1 MNRLMR
7 DLAAGVLALAS
18 VTPNLTYA
26 ASDLMRACRADY
38 RKFCSGMK
46 PGGGRIA
53 DCLKQYQAEL
63 SPSCQ
68 TFIGTIGECG
78 EEAKKICGSDAT
90 GSSFRECVKAHA
102 AEFSPACQAALPTAN
117 PGGRQTHGRRAH
129 ASGAQP

>member
-1 MNRLMR
+1 MTRLLR
-7 DLAAGVLALAS
+7 NLAAGVLVLGS

-38 RKFCSGMK
+38 RNFCSGMK

-68 TFIGTIGECG
+68 TSIGTIGECR
-78 EEAKKICGSDAT
+78 EVAKKICGSDAA
-90 GSSFRECVKAHA
+90 GSAFRECVKVHA
-102 AEFSPACQAALPTAN
+102 DEFSLACQTALPTL
-117 PGGRQTHGRRAH
+117 
-129 ASGAQP
+129 